1 MKRLSAIIL
10 AFRKESA
17 KNKQSSIFL
26 LSEEFMDVQLDMPN
40 IQQTTAM
47 NVKILIGLVQAFIVI
62 CSEQETNA
70 I

>member
-1 MKRLSAIIL
+1 
-10 AFRKESA
+10 
-17 KNKQSSIFL
+17 
-26 LSEEFMDVQLDMPN
+26 MDVQLDMPN